1 MVDRYTLTLKAD
13 ELALTL
19 GAEVPEEYSTHFNA
33 APSKR
38 LPIITSQNRHL
49 LSFFHWG
56 LISNLSNNKSMSPK
70 FFNLPVDSVMTKT
83 SYKRK
88 LATHRCVIPMD
99 GFYVW
104 KQVAKKQVIPHY
116 FFFPDKKVFSIAGI
130 WEESEDSSGSFIMI
144 TQKANGQ
151 LSSFQEDMPAIL
163 NAAETRKW
171 LESNDVNEL
180 GDLLQTSKNEQMIS
194 HNVSPKIR
202 DIELNDVSLIK
213 PAAASDQHGNY
224 TLFS

>member
-19 GAEVPEEYSTHFNA
+19 GAEVSKEYATHFNA

-38 LPIITSQNRHL
+38 LPIITSQNRHM

-70 FFNLPVDSVMTKT
+70 FFNLPADSVMTKA

-88 LATHRCVIPMD
+88 LGTHRCVIPMD

-130 WEESEDSSGSFIMI
+130 WEESEESANSFIMI
-144 TQKANGQ
+144 TRPANDQ
-151 LSSFQEDMPAIL
+151 LLSFQEDMPAIL
-163 NAAETRKW
+163 DAGETRKW
-171 LESNDVNEL
+171 LESDDSSEL
-180 GDLLQTSKNEQMIS
+180 EKLLQGNSTEQMIS

-202 DIELNDVSLIK
+202 DIELNDVSLTK
-213 PAAASDQHGNY
+213 PTAASDQHGNY